1 MMNTDAVRR
10 VPLAD
15 IEEFGKKVFR
25 AAGMTEEDSNI
36 VSEHIALASLRG
48 TDSHGLVRYLIYARR
63 VKGGGV
69 VSPTKIE
76 IVKDSGASL
85 LIDGGN
91 GLGQV
96 VGQKTMELLVERA
109 KKSGVAVASIR
120 NSNHLGALAPYT
132 IYAANNGCIG
142 LITTNASPRMAPTN
156 GSQAMLGNNPWSIAT
171 PSPEGPVVMDL
182 ANSVA
187 ALGKVRLIKARG
199 ELLPEGWARDNE
211 GVPTRDPQAAITGL
225 LEPIAG
231 YKGYVMALM
240 IELLTGTLSGG
251 VPSTGVG
258 TLTDVSKAGQTS
270 HFFLAISIE
279 HLMPEEE
286 FVASAGK
293 LTSDV
298 RKSRLAKG
306 STEILIPG
314 DIENRIQ
321 KDRRSAGIP
330 LTDELLDSL
339 KTAGSEF
346 NIALPEWMN

>member
-1 MMNTDAVRR
+1 MTNTDAVRR
-10 VPLAD
+10 IPLAD

-25 AAGMTEEDSNI
+25 ASGMTEEDSNI

-48 TDSHGLVRYLIYARR
+48 TDSHGLVRYLMYARR

-69 VSPTKIE
+69 LSPTKIE

-109 KKSGVAVASIR
+109 KKSGVAIASIR

-171 PSPEGPVVMDL
+171 PSPDGPVVMDL

-187 ALGKVRLIKARG
+187 ALGKVRLLKARG

-211 GVPTRDPQAAITGL
+211 GLPTRDPQAAITGL

-258 TLTDVSKAGQTS
+258 ALTDVSRAGQTS
-270 HFFLAISIE
+270 HFLLAISIE
-279 HLMPEEE
+279 SLMPEEE

-298 RKSRLAKG
+298 RNSRLAKG

-314 DIENRIQ
+314 DIENRIA

-330 LTDELLDSL
+330 LTDELLDAL

-346 NIALPEWMN
+346 NIALPDWMN

>member
-1 MMNTDAVRR
+1 
-10 VPLAD
+10 
-15 IEEFGKKVFR
+15 
-25 AAGMTEEDSNI
+25 
-36 VSEHIALASLRG
+36 
-48 TDSHGLVRYLIYARR
+48 
-63 VKGGGV
+63 
-69 VSPTKIE
+69 
-76 IVKDSGASL
+76 
-85 LIDGGN
+85 
-91 GLGQV
+91 
-96 VGQKTMELLVERA
+96 MELLVERA
-109 KKSGVAVASIR
+109 KKSGVAIASIR

-171 PSPEGPVVMDL
+171 PSPDGPVVMDL

-258 TLTDVSKAGQTS
+258 ALTDVSRAGQTS

-279 HLMPEEE
+279 SLMPEEE

-298 RKSRLAKG
+298 RNSRLAKG

-314 DIENRIQ
+314 DIENRIS

-330 LTDELLDSL
+330 LTDELLDAL

-346 NIALPEWMN
+346 NIPLPEWMN

>member
-1 MMNTDAVRR
+1 MTNTDSVRR
-10 VPLAD
+10 IPLAD

-25 AAGMTEEDSNI
+25 ASGMTEEDSNI

-48 TDSHGLVRYLIYARR
+48 TDSHGLVRYLMYARR

-109 KKSGVAVASIR
+109 KKSGVAMASIR

-171 PSPEGPVVMDL
+171 PSPDGPVVMDL

-187 ALGKVRLIKARG
+187 ALGKVRLLKARG

-211 GVPTRDPQAAITGL
+211 GLPTRDPQAAITGL

-258 TLTDVSKAGQTS
+258 ALTDVSRAGQTS

-279 HLMPEEE
+279 SLMPEEE

-298 RKSRLAKG
+298 RNSRLAKG

-314 DIENRIQ
+314 DIENRIA

-330 LTDELLDSL
+330 LTDELLDAL
-339 KTAGSEF
+339 KTAGNEF